1 MLFFWTCEISM
12 YLTPLATATPRSVL
26 FPPPSH
32 LDRFPF
38 GVTDEK
44 EGERERRKAVCNRI
58 QSTLATVLSPRRP
71 STRWRAP
78 TVDVVCVCVCVS
90 GGRDEGRRGDEERR
104 DSYFFFGEMQ
114 TRRGENLG
122 QFNRDG
128 KRTLAFALVG
138 LNLLPYR
145 RRSPPRTNHS
155 SGFFFRPCRLFRLHM
170 TALLTS

>member
-1 MLFFWTCEISM
+1 MQSNPINSRN
-12 YLTPLATATPRSVL
+12 RSL
-26 FPPPSH
+26 PSSS
-32 LDRFPF
+32 FNQ
-38 GVTDEK
+38 VE
-44 EGERERRKAVCNRI
+44 
-58 QSTLATVLSPRRP
+58 SPDGRCC
-71 STRWRAP
+71 
-78 TVDVVCVCVCVS
+78 VCVCVCP
-90 GGRDEGRRGDEERR
+90 EGEMRR
-104 DSYFFFGEMQ
+104 DGGMRNAAIPIFFFGEMQ